1 MVMATEV
8 MTEELWMIAV
18 RTAPTRTSSSGF
30 LIDARNVLTASSSAK
45 LSIELL
51 IMERP
56 TNSIP
61 KPARMPPIF

>member
-45 LSIELL
+45 LS
-51 IMERP
+51 M
-56 TNSIP
+56 
-61 KPARMPPIF
+61 